1 MNETRRQKRVASL
14 VKEELSRLLI
24 TEAPHISPA
33 GLITV
38 TDVNISADLK
48 TAHIDISVFGVEDK
62 EAVVESLNARKGYF
76 RKCVASRIKIKYNPL
91 LHFRL
96 DPSAEITDRLD
107 QILKKIKKN
116 DE

>member
-24 TEAPHISPA
+24 TEAPPIPA
-33 GLITV
+33 SGMITV
-38 TDVNISADLK
+38 TNVQVSADLK
-48 TAHIDISVFGVEDK
+48 KAHIEISVFGAEDK

-96 DPSAEITDRLD
+96 DQSADITARLD
-107 QILKKIKKN
+107 KILDKIKK
-116 DE
+116 